1 MMRAWTGTSALN
13 ASPQNRTMTH
23 KPNRTHLPPAK
34 SADEYEREIAALQAK
49 VKELEMTLAALLKG
63 EA

>member
-1 MMRAWTGTSALN
+1 
-13 ASPQNRTMTH
+13 MTH